1 MNYNIIESVAANSG
15 DIVLSGDGQLAITGA
30 PVTQLKISNLG
41 TVISATAGVL
51 QASTVTI
58 ATTPAANTTY
68 SFAITQLIGS
78 NTVSRRVSVT
88 TPAVAP
94 TATVVSNQFK
104 TLLENLGLEVTASVG
119 GTSDSVTTITA
130 VAGYNQF
137 TIVNLSSTTVATGT
151 AGVYAVGLGSDLLAA
166 GLTGFTSTN
175 YYDAYPIKQGSQ
187 LVLNGGFTEQVAL
200 SDYTVYVNIGTN
212 PSSVGAN
219 AAKVRLGY
227 SNVARGFN
235 VNAGVAVATQA
246 ATAAAIAA
254 ATTVAGLVA
263 AVAPLG
269 LIGVNEYNQVTTA

>member
-30 PVTQLKISNLG
+30 PVTQLKISSMG
-41 TVISATAGVL
+41 TRVSATAGVL
-51 QASTVTI
+51 QVSTVTI

-104 TLLENLGLEVTASVG
+104 TLLENLGLQVTASVG
-119 GTSDSVTTITA
+119 GASDSVTTITA

-151 AGVYAVGLGSDLLAA
+151 AGVYALGLGSNLLAA

-175 YYDAYPIKQGSQ
+175 YYDAYPITQGSELILNAGFVEQ
-187 LVLNGGFTEQVAL
+187 LSQTL
-200 SDYTVYVNIGTN
+200 YTVYVNIGTN
-212 PSSVGAN
+212 PSSPGAN
-219 AAKVRLGY
+219 AAKVRIGY
-227 SNVARGFN
+227 TNVAQGYA
-235 VNAGVAVATQA
+235 VAAGVVQNQA
-246 ATAAAIAA
+246 ALTTAAG
-254 ATTVAGLVA
+254 VSVA
-263 AVAPLG
+263 ALATAINLQAG
-269 LIGVNEYNQVTTA
+269 QNSFNQQTAS

>member
-30 PVTQLKISNLG
+30 PVTQLKISSMG
-41 TVISATAGVL
+41 TRVSATAGVL
-51 QASTVTI
+51 QVSTVTI

-104 TLLENLGLEVTASVG
+104 TLLENLGLQVTASVG
-119 GTSDSVTTITA
+119 GASDSVTSITA

-151 AGVYAVGLGSDLLAA
+151 AGVYALGLGSNLLAA

-175 YYDAYPIKQGSQ
+175 YYDAYPITQGSELILNAGFVEQ
-187 LVLNGGFTEQVAL
+187 LSQTL
-200 SDYTVYVNIGTN
+200 YTVYVNIGTN
-212 PSSVGAN
+212 PSSPGAN
-219 AAKVRLGY
+219 AAKVRIGY
-227 SNVARGFN
+227 TNVAQGYA
-235 VNAGVAVATQA
+235 VAAGVVQNQA
-246 ATAAAIAA
+246 ALTTAAG
-254 ATTVAGLVA
+254 VSVA
-263 AVAPLG
+263 ALATAINLQAG
-269 LIGVNEYNQVTTA
+269 QNSFNQQTAS

>member
-15 DIVLSGDGQLAITGA
+15 DIVLGGDGQLAIAGA

-51 QASTVTI
+51 QISTVTI
-58 ATTPAANTTY
+58 STTPVANTTY
-68 SFAITQLIGS
+68 SFAITQVIGG
-78 NTVSRRVSVT
+78 NTVARRVSVT
-88 TPAVAP
+88 TPSVAP

-104 TLLENLGLEVTASVG
+104 TLLENLGLQVTASVG
-119 GTSDSVTTITA
+119 GTSDSETTITA
-130 VAGYNQF
+130 VANYNQF

-212 PSSVGAN
+212 PASVAAN

-227 SNVARGFN
+227 SNVAQGYA
-235 VNAGVAVATQA
+235 VAAGVAQNKAAITTAAGVSVAA
-246 ATAAAIAA
+246 LATAINLQAGQNSFNQKS
-254 ATTVAGLVA
+254 AT
-263 AVAPLG
+263 
-269 LIGVNEYNQVTTA
+269 

>member
-51 QASTVTI
+51 QVSTVTI

-151 AGVYAVGLGSDLLAA
+151 AGVYAVGLGSNLLAS

-175 YYDAYPIKQGSQ
+175 YYDAYPIVQGSQ
-187 LVLNGGFTEQVAL
+187 LILNGGFTEQVAL

-227 SNVARGFN
+227 SNVARGFI
-235 VNAGVAVATQA
+235 VNSGTN
-246 ATAAAIAA
+246 I
-254 ATTVAGLVA
+254 VAGSVTA
-263 AVAPLG
+263 PQIAVN
-269 LIGVNEYNQVTTA
+269 VFNQSSI

>member
-15 DIVLSGDGQLAITGA
+15 DIVLSGDGQLAIAGA
-30 PVTQLKISNLG
+30 PVTQLKISTLG
-41 TVISATAGVL
+41 AVISATAGVL
-51 QASTVTI
+51 QISTVTI
-58 ATTPAANTTY
+58 AATPAANTTY
-68 SFAITQLIGS
+68 SFAITQVIGG
-78 NTVSRRVSVT
+78 NTVARRVSVT

-104 TLLENLGLEVTASVG
+104 TLLENLGLQVTASVS
-119 GTSDSVTTITA
+119 TNVTTITA

-151 AGVYAVGLGSDLLAA
+151 DGVYAVGLGSDLLAA

-227 SNVARGFN
+227 ANVARGFI
-235 VNAGVAVATQA
+235 VNSGTS
-246 ATAAAIAA
+246 I
-254 ATTVAGLVA
+254 VAGSVTA
-263 AVAPLG
+263 PQIAVN
-269 LIGVNEYNQVTTA
+269 VFNQSSI